1 MKADL
6 PPLTRVD
13 GALAAGVFAAGL
25 VLYLRTA
32 APGLLLGDSAE
43 FQTQAYTL
51 GLTHPTGYP
60 VYVLAARTI
69 TSLIGGDLAWRVNAF
84 SAICAAAALAL
95 VYLCARL
102 LSGWRLGA
110 VIGSL
115 AAGLAPIVWMHAA
128 IAELYAP
135 AALMI
140 TSVMLAMLQWR
151 ALDDPR
157 WLVAAGALGGASLGV
172 HGTVALAAPAVLVYL
187 AITPGRARWRSALM
201 GAAIGVGLYAMAFWV
216 SDAVRAPSSYIE
228 TVVRPSAS
236 VWGLAT
242 ADLDQP
248 WERLRFLLEAR
259 QFQGLVSTDLG
270 AGLRANGPAYAAALL
285 DQFSPASVLLAALG
299 AIGLL
304 IRTPR
309 DGVLLGLA
317 WLTQWVFVLNYGVD
331 DILAFYVPGYM
342 LIGIAAG
349 AGAGLVQAGVA
360 RAISRRE
367 PPTAAAQTAAGA
379 AGLALAVLSVQAQ
392 LEMVKAAWADAAPPA
407 LGAMGFGDYPYPVA
421 DPEGPRD
428 EAEGVADVVEDNA
441 IVFTGWDRLYPLVF
455 VTHVEQGRSGIAVH
469 EAIPQDGQSGLADS
483 ALDYIEDHWQTRPI
497 YFTDRPGPE
506 LQRRYTFDA
515 RPGGLFRVQGARASP

>member
-6 PPLTRVD
+6 TPLTRID
-13 GALAAGVFAAGL
+13 GAIAAGVFAAGL

-60 VYVLAARTI
+60 VYVLAARTV

-84 SAICAAAALAL
+84 SAVCAAAALAL
-95 VYLCARL
+95 VYLNARL
-102 LSGWRLGA
+102 LSGWRVGA

-135 AALMI
+135 AALLI
-140 TSVMLAMLQWR
+140 AGVLLAVLQWR

-157 WLVAAGALGGASLGV
+157 WLVAAGALGGVSLGV

-187 AITPGRARWRSALM
+187 AITPGRARWRSALT
-201 GAAIGVGLYAMAFWV
+201 GAAIGVGLYAVAFWV
-216 SDAVRAPSSYIE
+216 SDAVQAPSSYIE

-236 VWGLAT
+236 VWGLAA

-259 QFQGLVSTDLG
+259 QFQGLVSADLG

-285 DQFSPASVLLAALG
+285 DQFSPVSILLAALG

-304 IRTPR
+304 IRAPR
-309 DGVLLGLA
+309 EGVLLGLA
-317 WLTQWVFVLNYGVD
+317 WLIQWVFVLNYGVA
-331 DILAFYVPGYM
+331 DILVFYIPGYM

-349 AGAGLVQAGVA
+349 TGAGLMQAGVA

-367 PPTAAAQTAAGA
+367 PPTSAALAVARA
-379 AGLALAVLSVQAQ
+379 AGLALAVLSVQPQ
-392 LEMVKAAWADAAPPA
+392 LETIRTAWADAAPPA
-407 LGAMGFGDYPYPVA
+407 LSEMGFGDYPYPVY
-421 DPEGPRD
+421 DPNGPRA
-428 EAEGVADVVEDNA
+428 EAEDVASAIEDDA

-469 EAIPQDGQSGLADS
+469 EAIPQEGQSGLADS
-483 ALDYIEDHWQTRPI
+483 ALDYIETNWQTRPV

-506 LQRRYTFDA
+506 LQRRYEFDTL
-515 RPGGLFRVQGARASP
+515 PGGLFRVSGARASP